1 MGAATV
7 VHISREGFQ
16 RQFGT
21 LWAATEAYLDGKM
34 QLSQMQ
40 SFEAVVA
47 PEFLAAVAQTRLLK
61 ALVGTY
67 T

>member
-1 MGAATV
+1 MGAGTV
-7 VHISREGFQ
+7 VHIDKAGFQ

-34 QLSQMQ
+34 QLSQAQ
-40 SFEAVVA
+40 SFENVVS
-47 PEFLAAVAQTRLLK
+47 PEMLAAVAQTRLLK

-67 T
+67 S